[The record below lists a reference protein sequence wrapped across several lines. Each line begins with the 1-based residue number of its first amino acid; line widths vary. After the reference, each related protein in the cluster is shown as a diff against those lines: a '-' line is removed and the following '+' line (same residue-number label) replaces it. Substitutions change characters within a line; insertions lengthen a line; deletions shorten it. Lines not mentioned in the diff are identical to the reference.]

1 MRKNLLIPAL
11 VAALSAPLSVSMTGC
26 VGSILGSD
34 DGGGG
39 GGDDIIPPDE
49 PREVCA
55 SGEAD
60 LPGPRLLRRMT
71 LPEFTANVLAGF
83 TLTAS
88 EWRGGFLPPDPAGK
102 NGFTNNVDRLRVSE
116 GYAKDL
122 YDTAKDVAE
131 AVTVDAVV
139 RRILPCASTGGA
151 ACANTFLDTFGKR
164 LYRRPLSAAEKAR
177 YIALF
182 DKVASDGGLFTDWM
196 YWATVGLVQSP
207 HSLYRSELGD
217 SDGGTYRLTGYEL
230 ATALAFNLTGKPP
243 TDALLTRAGNGDL
256 DDAAGVAAAAR
267 ELVLDGDEV
276 RADFR
281 AVFLQFVNQWFG
293 ISTLGNLQKSPD
305 SFPGFTEAV
314 RNSMLREVNAF
325 VSHVVFDE
333 KGGVSELLTSPTTFL
348 DRDLSA
354 FYGFGDGN
362 AATPTERP
370 EGWGVGVLA
379 QGAILSVYAG
389 NEDTSPVRRGVLV
402 QKKFLCF
409 EPPPPPAVVGDLPV
423 PTGNETTRQRYE
435 LHSTNPDC
443 RGCHQY
449 MDPVGFA
456 FEHLDAAGR
465 FRPDENGLPI
475 DDTGNLLIAS
485 TGDSFP
491 FSGPTELAT
500 AIAARPETAECVASY
515 VASYAYGLDN
525 HDVGCLVSSL
535 TDELRDDGLGFV
547 DFYIKLAQTNH
558 FTRRVD

>member
-11 VAALSAPLSVSMTGC
+11 VAALSAALGGC
-26 VGSILGSD
+26 VGSILGD
-34 DGGGG
+34 DGGGGGG
-39 GGDDIIPPDE
+39 GGDDIVPPDE

-71 LPEFTANVLAGF
+71 LPEFTSNVLAGF
-83 TLTAS
+83 TLTGS

-116 GYAKDL
+116 GYARDL

-139 RRILPCASTGGA
+139 RRILPCASTGGE
-151 ACANTFLDTFGKR
+151 ACATTFLDTFGKR
-164 LYRRPLSAAEKAR
+164 LYRRPLTAAEKGR
-177 YIALF
+177 YLALF
-182 DKVASDGGLFTDWM
+182 EKVAGDGGLFTDWM

-207 HSLYRSELGD
+207 NSLYRSELGE
-217 SDGGTYRLTGYEL
+217 SDGGTYKLTGYER

-256 DDAAGVAAAAR
+256 DDAAGLAAAAR

-293 ISTLGNLQKSPD
+293 ISTLANLQKSPE
-305 SFPGFTEAV
+305 SFPGFTDAV

-325 VSHVVFDE
+325 VSHVVFEE
-333 KGGVSELLTSPTTFL
+333 KGGVTDLLTSPTTFV
-348 DRDLSA
+348 DRDLAA

-370 EGWGVGVLA
+370 EGWGVGVLS

-423 PTGNETTRQRYE
+423 PTGNETTRERYE

-465 FRPDENGLPI
+465 YRPDENGLPI
-475 DDTGNLLIAS
+475 DDTGNLLLAGS
-485 TGDSFP
+485 GDSFP

-500 AIAARPETAECVASY
+500 AIAERPETAECVASY

-535 TDELRDDGLGFV
+535 TDEFRDDGLGFV